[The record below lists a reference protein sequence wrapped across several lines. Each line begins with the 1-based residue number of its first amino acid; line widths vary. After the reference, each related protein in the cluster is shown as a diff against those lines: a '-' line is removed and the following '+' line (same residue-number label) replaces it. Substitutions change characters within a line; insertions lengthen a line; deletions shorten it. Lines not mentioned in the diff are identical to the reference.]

1 MWILSSTELAC
12 EFLPF
17 ACRNKV
23 CICQGDV
30 WSEEEMQK
38 NAGVEKLLN
47 LLKYDYCVSHFYT
60 LYMNGCEENKGL
72 LTLW

>member
-1 MWILSSTELAC
+1 MWILSSTELAS

-23 CICQGDV
+23 WVCQGDV
-30 WSEEEMQK
+30 WSEEEMQ
-38 NAGVEKLLN
+38 NTGVEKLLN
-47 LLKYDYCVSHFYT
+47 LLKCDYCVSHFYT
-60 LYMNGCEENKGL
+60 LYKSGCEENKGV